1 MTSRTVNSILVV
13 LIFCLPPCRQNDT
26 NEPEVPNI
34 IYIMADDLGYG
45 DLGVYGQDRIQTPH
59 LDQLAAEGIRFTDF
73 YAGSTV
79 CAPSRSVL
87 MTGQHVGR
95 TYIRGNREVRPMG
108 QEPLPDDV
116 VTVAEVL
123 KQAGYST
130 ALIGKWGLGGPGS
143 SGAPNRQGFDY
154 FFGYL
159 GQRHAHNYYPEFLFR
174 NEERVP
180 LQNVMPEPTR
190 PDGAGQALE
199 KVQYSHDLMVDEA
212 LDYIAEQREK
222 PFFLYLAFTIPHANN
237 EAGREGMEVPDHDVY
252 AGEDWPEPQKGLAA
266 MVSRLDGDIGRL
278 VESLQQFG
286 LDEKTVIFFTSDNG
300 PHAEGGNDPTFFDS
314 NGPLRGIKRDLYEG
328 GIRVPMIVRWP
339 GQIPAGIVSD
349 HVGYFGDFMATA
361 ADLAGAELPDGLNS
375 ISLEPIIRGQTAQQA
390 SHDYLYWEF
399 YERGSAQAVRTDF
412 WKGVRKP
419 MFDGEIELYDL
430 RNDLSEET
438 NVADLHPEIV
448 TRIEAIMEEA
458 HLPSPLWAP
467 R

>member
-1 MTSRTVNSILVV
+1 
-13 LIFCLPPCRQNDT
+13 
-26 NEPEVPNI
+26 
-34 IYIMADDLGYG
+34 
-45 DLGVYGQDRIQTPH
+45 
-59 LDQLAAEGIRFTDF
+59 
-73 YAGSTV
+73 
-79 CAPSRSVL
+79 
-87 MTGQHVGR
+87 
-95 TYIRGNREVRPMG
+95 
-108 QEPLPDDV
+108 
-116 VTVAEVL
+116 
-123 KQAGYST
+123 
-130 ALIGKWGLGGPGS
+130 
-143 SGAPNRQGFDY
+143 
-154 FFGYL
+154 
-159 GQRHAHNYYPEFLFR
+159 
-174 NEERVP
+174 
-180 LQNVMPEPTR
+180 MPEPTR